1 MCLRQ
6 EHGLKV
12 IVRAVVLVLVVRG
25 VAVVVRIRK
34 WLNSQSGASEV
45 LLCSGTVKTG
55 IPGF

>member
-1 MCLRQ
+1 M
-6 EHGLKV
+6 